1 MVYPSN
7 HGSPL
12 RIQRALNG
20 VQPYQVTRFL
30 GIIQRHSLS
39 INIHLFPCFI
49 NVVFDR
55 HPTIASRS
63 LVLIIRLLASNRRV
77 SRKMI
82 PENIS
87 EFKRR
92 PNNRFSYNFLQ
103 ILLIVAIDT
112 LYKEYCWNYLDLN
125 ASKLYH
131 FLKINVHTY
140 ILLYSIFKR
149 FFPTFFWKFLYSS
162 MFCFKFMYIVHFLRI
177 FIRRNVRLSDLGKKL
192 YRISSGIFLSYD
204 YIITV
209 IWNTT
214 RW

>member
-82 PENIS
+82 
-87 EFKRR
+87 
-92 PNNRFSYNFLQ
+92 
-103 ILLIVAIDT
+103 V
-112 LYKEYCWNYLDLN
+112 
-125 ASKLYH
+125 
-131 FLKINVHTY
+131 FLKIFQNSRDARIIVFRITFCKY
-140 ILLYSIFKR
+140 FSLLLSTLCIKN
-149 FFPTFFWKFLYSS
+149 
-162 MFCFKFMYIVHFLRI
+162 IVE
-177 FIRRNVRLSDLGKKL
+177 
-192 YRISSGIFLSYD
+192 
-204 YIITV
+204 IIW
-209 IWNTT
+209 I
-214 RW
+214 